1 MLPLI
6 ELDWEILEQ
15 TPIHVKV
22 VKEFGPGSNP
32 ISDIIEIFQF
42 FVVFVRILV
51 KISRKNIACLMRECV
66 GSVLVVA
73 KVVWH
78 LSVLQRRPCVG
89 SLCDLC

>member
-1 MLPLI
+1 MHYPCGENKGTDQLRGYRETDLRLCFRICQYLVFSHCGLYMLPLI

-42 FVVFVRILV
+42 LW
-51 KISRKNIACLMRECV
+51 CLLEF
-66 GSVLVVA
+66 L
-73 KVVWH
+73 
-78 LSVLQRRPCVG
+78 
-89 SLCDLC
+89 